1 MGQRIQF
8 RRAKAA
14 AWTSENPVLMDGEL
28 GLETD
33 TRLYKIGDGITAW
46 ASLAYRT
53 LSSEFDIIIL
63 NEQAS
68 DPAAASA
75 GTLRMYAHSHAGRLL
90 PKFIG
95 PSGLDNPLQPS
106 FFSNGIQC
114 YMPGT
119 TTAPQAIGGPSLT
132 AVGTVS
138 HPTLASTNLR
148 TQTSR
153 FNTVSAATANSAAEL
168 RSAVLRVWRGDAA
181 GLGGFFHR
189 CRFAIVSAVA
199 NQRSFFGFS
208 SSTSAIA
215 TTQEPNA
222 LTNIIGIGNGLG
234 QTTLRVYANDG
245 SGIAAEVD
253 LGASFPANDA
263 TAVYDFTLFAVPN
276 GSTVGYEV
284 TNLSTGANVLG
295 TIATA
300 DLPASTQFLCW
311 HGYMNNGGTASAVN
325 FDCMRAYTETD
336 Y

>member
-8 RRAKAA
+8 RRATAA
-14 AWTSENPVLMDGEL
+14 NWTSENPVLMDGEL

-33 TRLYKIGDGITAW
+33 TRLYKIGDGVTAW

-53 LSSEFDIIIL
+53 LSSEFDILTL

-75 GTLRMYAHSHAGRLL
+75 GTLRLYAHSHAGRLL

-95 PSGLDNPLQPS
+95 PSGVDQPLQPS

-119 TTAPQAIGGPSLT
+119 TTAPIVIGGPALT
-132 AVGTVS
+132 NVGTVS
-138 HPTLASTNLR
+138 HPVLASTNLR

-153 FNTVSAATANSAAEL
+153 WNTLSAATANSVAEN

-199 NQRSFFGFS
+199 NQRAFFGLT
-208 SSTSAIA
+208 SSTAAFS

-245 SGIAAEVD
+245 SGTAAEVD
-253 LGASFPANDA
+253 LGVTFPANDS

-284 TNLSTGANVLG
+284 TNLTTGAHVLG
-295 TIATA
+295 TIANA
-300 DLPASTQFLCW
+300 DLPASTTFLAW
-311 HGYMNNGGTASAVN
+311 RAYLNNGGTAAAVN
-325 FDCMRAYTETD
+325 YDVMRAYIETD